1 MRKLFFVDKAM
12 CGGENLSA
20 DFDIEDFCEVLQ
32 GKVSDVE
39 IVPADGFSVVENR
52 DDTVVHQHLI
62 EEALGEYSPR

>member
-1 MRKLFFVDKAM
+1 MRKLFFVDKKM
-12 CGGENLSA
+12 CGGENLPA

-39 IVPADGFSVVENR
+39 IVPADGFSVIENQ